1 MNNWIALAAAGW
13 LAGCAS
19 TGNMPARNDAAS
31 VAATRPG
38 CVSQTGSRIA
48 QPETACMG
56 TGRSYSQ
63 ADIAN
68 TGQTTAAG
76 ALALLDPSITV
87 RR

>member
-1 MNNWIALAAAGW
+1 
-13 LAGCAS
+13 
-19 TGNMPARNDAAS
+19 
-31 VAATRPG
+31 
-38 CVSQTGSRIA
+38 
-48 QPETACMG
+48 MG